1 MFDTTQKH
9 QWLGG
14 GVSNYPV
21 THPIVGQGRFY
32 DTFKQFIYT
41 VDQDSDGFAHVFAII
56 AQWGIGKSRLA
67 YELISQINGT
77 SRGWYVRDRQSG
89 DLTQAHLFGGD
100 RPSDQY
106 LGLYIRY
113 SNVANEHHNIDN
125 WFGYGLY
132 KALRPLATRQSRQS
146 RQSDAKQSDG
156 SIQDAITQEAY
167 DRLLTLGFDETR
179 LAACL
184 EIDQN
189 HSDETLYEDP
199 YLVTRLCQAAYA
211 YLQEFGI
218 QYILVAL
225 DELETVAE
233 TSTYGL
239 EDRDIKHM
247 DGRAIKLLSKAIKEE
262 DPRRKLPWLRYV
274 ALCSPAIGDELREI
288 QSTARRFELVH
299 LSQNAFA
306 DVSDFVRILADE
318 NRLTEQYLPGL
329 VEAAYTM
336 SGGNFG
342 WFNVIMAN
350 IDARLQILRAQ
361 QKTSSS
367 QTAPTIVTLFDDLIE
382 STARIRDYILDQS
395 AINELKIPRHQLA
408 IAKELL
414 YGQLP
419 TPIQKWDAESRQILL
434 NTQNEYNEAIATGYR
449 RVEWDELACS
459 DALRNA
465 KFNRVQQDD
474 WLLSGVDQPLSLQ
487 QLLDNLSTYAITA
500 QITSQGTSQTA
511 TANPSP
517 SKYTIDGKRI
527 LLIPLTS
534 PQFIELISFLYPHP
548 AAADA
553 ARALWK
559 HLIQDDAIPETNMTH
574 IGPSVAM
581 LERLDLRYRKRNQT
595 SLIFRDPEQS
605 SAHDKLMVDRQTRD
619 RQKSA
624 ETPVT
629 NTAPPENRPR
639 EILTGIMRLLD
650 RNWDYDPIT
659 SVGLPADLPAITTPR
674 SSRGRDQGGLVSYK
688 HLAIHPKSRV
698 IFAWVQNETEL
709 ENLCRAASSQFGSE
723 GLTPILAFTP
733 SRALFDRFKNP
744 STDILKNA
752 KNYLL
757 LYQLSNNEEYILHA
771 IGIPTA
777 SQIGFKLESSNFNSA
792 FTQRLN
798 AVERNLTD
806 EIQRWRKTLNAQ
818 GKIAWSFR
826 PGGTLKLEEKTL
838 LSQVWKHLLLEKTA
852 NRAIY
857 ELDEHSGF
865 DTDALKTILEKLDLP
880 RDLRVEGYTPE
891 EKAEL
896 FSGSESNATAE
907 FPPFLVDL
915 LGHLL
920 LLGQSDQPLTEAF
933 AKQHYFWGYTW
944 FGSKTK
950 DIFQDWMNLT
960 LDLGFAQT
968 VKEGEYTFLPVSQ
981 LQGRIQAAENWFN
994 QDYTAMI
1001 NKMIEVFGE
1010 GQIRHLFDL
1019 SQGTKTST
1027 AVAHLKTAKER
1038 LNQLNIEEQTYRNL
1052 TDLAAKRDQL
1062 IVCAQSRCEIIRLID
1077 TVYNA
1082 DEYKNFREDNV
1093 KTLNLQNDDEPLW
1106 KRIKRAD
1113 LFAKRVLAIQDEIH
1127 SQIQK
1132 LRETM
1137 KSQSATLDHFPI
1149 QVFTLSLE
1157 KINNILDGAIGV
1169 STPLGSTAQ
1178 QQMTDASALG
1188 QCLRDLR
1195 IADALN
1201 RLEGLSREVGLNI
1214 TGSNIEE
1221 IQFEQIDG
1229 AIVSTFRSFKQGF
1242 SNLQADLA
1250 NAETELQQINSTL
1263 KNAPANFQYPPT
1275 LEPLQKLCQK
1285 PELIKDSLITIH
1297 DEEAEALREEPAF
1310 DRAAKQGNFQPLMQ
1324 EIERLLAPPR
1334 RQINQLKSDLLT
1346 LKNAIRGYFQTLL
1359 NQEDIQAIEHSINQL
1374 LKAKKQPLKPTLTL
1388 TELESAG
1395 SLATAIA
1402 KLEERRTT
1410 WIEES
1415 QKLLPAPLTFDR
1427 WQTIVTAIENGTDP
1441 QLQPSEEQAL
1451 ITTGLLVRTYRLGG
1465 A

>member
-1 MFDTTQKH
+1 MTDTTQKH

-41 VDQDSDGFAHVFAII
+41 VDQDTDGFAHVFAII

-77 SRGWYVRDRQSG
+77 SRGWYVRDRQTG
-89 DLTQAHLFGGD
+89 NLTQANLFGGD

-132 KALRPLATRQSRQS
+132 KALRPLATGQF
-146 RQSDAKQSDG
+146 DN
-156 SIQDAITQEAY
+156 SIQAAITQEAY

-179 LAACL
+179 LAALL

-199 YLVTRLCQAAYA
+199 YLVTRLCQAAYD

-318 NRLTEQYLPGL
+318 NRLTESYLPGL

-350 IDARLQILRAQ
+350 IDARLQILREQ
-361 QKTSSS
+361 QKTDNISSK
-367 QTAPTIVTLFDDLIE
+367 TPPTIVTIFDDLIE
-382 STARIRDYILDQS
+382 STARIREYILDQN
-395 AINELKIPRHQLA
+395 AINELKIPRHQLT

-419 TPIQKWDAESRQILL
+419 TPIQTWDAESRQILL
-434 NTQNEYNEAIATGYR
+434 DTQNEYNEPIALSYR
-449 RVEWDELACS
+449 RVEWDDLACS

-465 KFNRVQQDD
+465 KFTRMQQDD

-500 QITSQGTSQTA
+500 DQA
-511 TANPSP
+511 R

-527 LLIPLTS
+527 LLIPLTQ

-559 HLIQDDAIPETNMTH
+559 HFIQDEAIPEDHMTH

-605 SAHDKLMVDRQTRD
+605 SAHDQTMLDRQKND
-619 RQKSA
+619 RQKSSSDL
-624 ETPVT
+624 E
-629 NTAPPENRPR
+629 RHR

-650 RNWDYDPIT
+650 GNWDYDPI
-659 SVGLPADLPAITTPR
+659 SAGLPSDISDIPTIIPSR
-674 SSRGRDQGGLVSYK
+674 SSRGRDQSGLISYK
-688 HLAIHPKSRV
+688 QLAIHPKSRV

-709 ENLCRAASSQFGSE
+709 EKLCHAASTQFGSE

-733 SRALFDRFKNP
+733 SRALLDRFKNP
-744 STDILKNA
+744 STDVLKNA

-757 LYQLSNNEEYILHA
+757 LYQLSSNEEYILQS

-777 SQIGFKLESSNFNSA
+777 LQKGFKLESSNFNSA

-798 AVERNLTD
+798 AVQRNITD
-806 EIQRWRKTLNAQ
+806 DIQRWRKTLNAQ

-838 LSQVWKHLLLEKTA
+838 LSQVWKYLLVSQTA
-852 NRAIY
+852 NRALY
-857 ELDEHSGF
+857 ELDENSGF
-865 DTDALKTILEKLDLP
+865 DTDALKPILEKLDLP
-880 RDLRVEGYTPE
+880 RELGREGYARE

-915 LGHLL
+915 LGHLIQ
-920 LLGQSDQPLTEAF
+920 QSDRPLTEAF
-933 AKQHYFWGYTW
+933 AKQHYFWGYIWYGT
-944 FGSKTK
+944 KTK
-950 DIFQDWMNLT
+950 DIFQDWMNLAI
-960 LDLGFAQT
+960 DLGFAQT
-968 VKEGEYTFLPVSQ
+968 VKEGEYTLLPVSQ
-981 LQGRIQAAENWFN
+981 LQGRIDEAENWFN
-994 QDYTAMI
+994 QDYPPMI
-1001 NKMIEVFGE
+1001 DKMIEVFGE
-1010 GQIRHLFDL
+1010 GQIRQLFDPH
-1019 SQGTKTST
+1019 QGTKART
-1027 AVAHLKTAKER
+1027 ADGNLQTAKARLDQLKT
-1038 LNQLNIEEQTYRNL
+1038 EEQTYRNL
-1052 TDLAAKRDQL
+1052 TDLNEKRDQL
-1062 IVCAQSRCEIIRLID
+1062 IVCAKSRCEIIRLID

-1082 DEYKNFREDNV
+1082 DEFKNFREDNV

-1106 KRIKRAD
+1106 KRVKRAE
-1113 LFAKRVLAIQDEIH
+1113 LFAKRVLAIKEEIH
-1127 SQIQK
+1127 AQIQK
-1132 LRETM
+1132 LRQTM
-1137 KSQSATLDHFPI
+1137 TSQSASLNHFPI

-1178 QQMTDASALG
+1178 QQMIDASALG
-1188 QCLRDLR
+1188 QCLKDLR

-1221 IQFEQIDG
+1221 VPFEQIDG

-1242 SNLQADLA
+1242 SNLQADLT
-1250 NAETELQQINSTL
+1250 NAETELQQISAAL

-1285 PELIKDSLITIH
+1285 PELIQDSLITIQE
-1297 DEEAEALREEPAF
+1297 EEADALREEPAF
-1310 DRAAKQGNFQPLMQ
+1310 DRAAKQGNFHPLMQ

-1334 RQINQLKSDLLT
+1334 RQINSLKSDLLT
-1346 LKNAIRGYFQTLL
+1346 LKNAIRGYFSTLL
-1359 NQEDIQAIEHSINQL
+1359 NQQDIQAIEHSINQL

-1388 TELESAG
+1388 TELETAG
-1395 SLATAIA
+1395 TLATAVA

-1415 QKLLPAPLTFDR
+1415 QKLLPAPLTFNR

-1441 QLQPSEEQAL
+1441 QLQPTEEQAL
-1451 ITTGLLVRTYRLGG
+1451 VTAGLLVRTYRLGG